1 MSCCNQTLQS
11 KWFIKT
17 RFVFWWFWRLWKLE
31 VTMESGVGFFH
42 MAEGRKAERATPP
55 RISFITAL
63 STILKVEPPCS
74 NHLLKLSIPLKERC
88 ILFLVRYMCASH
100 VWICARECRCLQRPE
115 VFESLELG
123 WL

>member
-1 MSCCNQTLQS
+1 
-11 KWFIKT
+11 
-17 RFVFWWFWRLWKLE
+17 
-31 VTMESGVGFFH
+31 MECGVSFFH
-42 MAEGRKAERATPP
+42 MAEGRKAERETPP
-55 RISFITAL
+55 RISFIRAL
-63 STILKVEPPCS
+63 STVLKVKPSCS